1 MRLPY
6 LFLGLA
12 LFALVNIPKETT
24 DRWRGSA
31 VRAASGVWSF
41 ASFQTGVPSS
51 LFAVNLSAS
60 SAEGA
65 SRETVP
71 QRQMKVLEE
80 ALYLRYGARPAQVI
94 FRDPTCWS
102 SSLWISLGERDNR
115 LAGHTIIGSNSPV
128 LSGNSLVGVVE
139 YVGEAESR
147 MRLITDAGLVPS
159 VRAVRGGLQNK
170 ELSEHLQIVLEHLHA
185 RGDLFPNKEEHLQFE
200 KIAQGLFSRLHPFGK
215 EESLAK
221 GELSG
226 SSAPLWRSRGQ
237 LLKGI
242 GFNYTYADAEGKERD
257 LSATHLKSGDL
268 LATSGL
274 DGVFPPGIPVAIV
287 TKVFDLKK
295 GSYFYELEAKP
306 TAGDLQDLEVLFVM
320 PPLSEM
326 AFGIEKP

>member
-102 SSLWISLGERDNR
+102 SSLWIDIGEENNLALGQK
-115 LAGHTIIGSNSPV
+115 IIAKNSPV
-128 LSGNSLVGVVE
+128 VSGSSLVGIVE
-139 YVGEAESR
+139 
-147 MRLITDAGLVPS
+147 
-159 VRAVRGGLQNK
+159 
-170 ELSEHLQIVLEHLHA
+170 
-185 RGDLFPNKEEHLQFE
+185 
-200 KIAQGLFSRLHPFGK
+200 
-215 EESLAK
+215 
-221 GELSG
+221 
-226 SSAPLWRSRGQ
+226 
-237 LLKGI
+237 
-242 GFNYTYADAEGKERD
+242 
-257 LSATHLKSGDL
+257 
-268 LATSGL
+268 
-274 DGVFPPGIPVAIV
+274 
-287 TKVFDLKK
+287 
-295 GSYFYELEAKP
+295 
-306 TAGDLQDLEVLFVM
+306 
-320 PPLSEM
+320 
-326 AFGIEKP
+326 